1 MKKIFLIFVAAVA
14 LSSVAASALFAEEK
28 YRHTEQIGAETVT
41 TDVVVTEVSPLE
53 IKIKVRKELVSSKVT
68 LYFETAAKYENN
80 LFVYNCVD
88 NFGNDV
94 HGDVRL
100 RSDGTA
106 LLLLFTFYPSKIDE
120 SIRVFYTQGQILL
133 ESMEQPQ

>member
-1 MKKIFLIFVAAVA
+1 MSLTYITF
-14 LSSVAASALFAEEK
+14 EK
-28 YRHTEQIGAETVT
+28 SGWAWYNIR
-41 TDVVVTEVSPLE
+41 
-53 IKIKVRKELVSSKVT
+53 
-68 LYFETAAKYENN
+68 ENRAP
-80 LFVYNCVD
+80 CVD